1 MTTRH
6 TESRS
11 AVGTSNEVADGTV
24 AKLIENIKQV
34 TRRSDETIRNKKTL
48 IEIEK
53 AIIEG
58 WLKKLF
64 KLGDVSER
72 VDKASEISKILANT
86 EDIKKRLFSKE
97 NALRI

>member
-11 AVGTSNEVADGTV
+11 AAGTSNEVADDTV

-34 TRRSDETIRNKKTL
+34 TRRSDETIRNEKTL

-53 AIIEG
+53 ATIKR
-58 WLKKLF
+58 WLKKLS

-72 VDKASEISKILANT
+72 VDKASEILKILINIK
-86 EDIKKRLFSKE
+86 DIKK
-97 NALRI
+97 

>member
-6 TESRS
+6 MEPRS
-11 AVGTSNEVADGTV
+11 AAGTSNEVADDTV

-58 WLKKLF
+58 
-64 KLGDVSER
+64 
-72 VDKASEISKILANT
+72 
-86 EDIKKRLFSKE
+86 
-97 NALRI
+97 

>member
-11 AVGTSNEVADGTV
+11 AAGTSNEVADDTV

-53 AIIEG
+53 A
-58 WLKKLF
+58 
-64 KLGDVSER
+64 
-72 VDKASEISKILANT
+72 T
-86 EDIKKRLFSKE
+86 IKG
-97 NALRI
+97 

>member
-11 AVGTSNEVADGTV
+11 AAGTSNEVADDTV

-34 TRRSDETIRNKKTL
+34 TRRSDETIRNGKTL

-58 WLKKLF
+58 
-64 KLGDVSER
+64 
-72 VDKASEISKILANT
+72 
-86 EDIKKRLFSKE
+86 
-97 NALRI
+97 

>member
-11 AVGTSNEVADGTV
+11 AVGTSNEVADDTV

-34 TRRSDETIRNKKTL
+34 IRRSDEMIRNKKTL

-53 AIIEG
+53 VIIKR

-64 KLGDVSER
+64 KLNNVSKR
-72 VDKASEISKILANT
+72 VDKVSEILKILINIK
-86 EDIKKRLFSKE
+86 DIKKRL
-97 NALRI
+97 

>member
-11 AVGTSNEVADGTV
+11 AVGTSNEVADDTV

-34 TRRSDETIRNKKTL
+34 TRRNDETIQNKKTL

-53 AIIEG
+53 AII
-58 WLKKLF
+58 
-64 KLGDVSER
+64 
-72 VDKASEISKILANT
+72 
-86 EDIKKRLFSKE
+86 KE
-97 NALRI
+97 